1 MKTRPRRRSLLL
13 AGSSFTDFCCEFRVR
28 TAAVPVP
35 RFVKWVTAV
44 KNSFFFHMWV
54 RSVRSQKAMEPEP
67 TVSTVVAVVAVIVC
81 EHFGVRCN
89 AVCTQ
94 QEIAETSHDANLHD
108 GLVRTVKHRTF
119 WRLRRVSF
127 HGLACFRLHVL

>member
-1 MKTRPRRRSLLL
+1 
-13 AGSSFTDFCCEFRVR
+13 
-28 TAAVPVP
+28 
-35 RFVKWVTAV
+35 
-44 KNSFFFHMWV
+44 
-54 RSVRSQKAMEPEP
+54 MEPEP

-127 HGLACFRLHVL
+127 HGSVVLSGVCLFVCYSAAGYVFACCFVWACDQGWCCRVAFATPGLV